1 MKCQDG
7 IRGVGGGG
15 SRICHTGIDCTVNDS
30 PSMAQ
35 LVRFARGGRRD
46 SAANCVDLP
55 LL

>member
-1 MKCQDG
+1 MSGCNQG
-7 IRGVGGGG
+7 TGGGG
-15 SRICHTGIDCTVNDS
+15 SRICHTDIDCTVNDS

-35 LVRFARGGRRD
+35 LVRYARAGGRD